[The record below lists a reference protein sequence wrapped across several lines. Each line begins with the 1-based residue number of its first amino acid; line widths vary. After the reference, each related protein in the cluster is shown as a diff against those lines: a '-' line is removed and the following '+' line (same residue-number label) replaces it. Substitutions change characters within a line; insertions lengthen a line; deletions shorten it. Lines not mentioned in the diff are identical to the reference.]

1 MLDQRLL
8 KTPARRPLVLPSA
21 ALAMAVAAEWEQQ
34 AERIQPFTMPLMSL
48 AATAIDQP
56 KPREAVVESMLQYLP
71 TDSVLCREERA
82 GKLAERQA
90 QIYDPVVMWAQ
101 QEMGVALR
109 TTHSIFGSEVS
120 PDDVT
125 AVRRYLLSLD
135 KWQLAAAEQLAASC
149 KSVLIGLAALRGW
162 LGVEAALEAARLEED
177 HQIGEWGLVE
187 GGHDIDIADLRVPVR
202 MAAMAYASTAPC
214 ALGDDQSLHEILRE
228 HIPRGAYTTVL
239 VRQGSLMD
247 WGVHLQRLIK
257 SISQMHATLG
267 EFYARHVEWAEARGG
282 LTEHDLQALLLP
294 TMRACLDKYADLH
307 AALADCMLT
316 LVLPPAAEPPHG
328 FEDSGWVH
336 QRQRLET
343 LRPEGAAEVL
353 LCSQDGRLLEGLVT
367 SVYVVAEEAE
377 DQGAAAAGPAAGAAA
392 ISNGS
397 PPGPAERAAPPEQAA
412 AAAAAEPRPG
422 AAAPPGQQLAL
433 WTAGTGEGVVWG
445 TVRHRVLQAA
455 AELGLP
461 VHEEGPAMA
470 ARAAWREAFLTNSL
484 RGVQPLARIACDARN
499 AWGHPAW
506 ELDLGPAPGPVTA
519 ALAAAVAVRTPATHL
534 RDLLAAS
541 TS

>member
-1 MLDQRLL
+1 MQAIVHAARSAGLATHHLAPGAARPLIHALGDVLQALEQRQQRRGHATHGVGDRPPGGAGGVVRFYKQVSVREALDQGGYQIMLDQRLL

-187 GGHDIDIADLRVPVR
+187 GGHDIDIADLRVRVAAPSLFVR
-202 MAAMAYASTAPC
+202 
-214 ALGDDQSLHEILRE
+214 
-228 HIPRGAYTTVL
+228 
-239 VRQGSLMD
+239 
-247 WGVHLQRLIK
+247 
-257 SISQMHATLG
+257 
-267 EFYARHVEWAEARGG
+267 
-282 LTEHDLQALLLP
+282 
-294 TMRACLDKYADLH
+294 
-307 AALADCMLT
+307 
-316 LVLPPAAEPPHG
+316 
-328 FEDSGWVH
+328 
-336 QRQRLET
+336 
-343 LRPEGAAEVL
+343 L
-353 LCSQDGRLLEGLVT
+353 LC
-367 SVYVVAEEAE
+367 
-377 DQGAAAAGPAAGAAA
+377 
-392 ISNGS
+392 
-397 PPGPAERAAPPEQAA
+397 
-412 AAAAAEPRPG
+412 
-422 AAAPPGQQLAL
+422 
-433 WTAGTGEGVVWG
+433 
-445 TVRHRVLQAA
+445 
-455 AELGLP
+455 
-461 VHEEGPAMA
+461 
-470 ARAAWREAFLTNSL
+470 
-484 RGVQPLARIACDARN
+484 
-499 AWGHPAW
+499 
-506 ELDLGPAPGPVTA
+506 
-519 ALAAAVAVRTPATHL
+519 TH
-534 RDLLAAS
+534 
-541 TS
+541 